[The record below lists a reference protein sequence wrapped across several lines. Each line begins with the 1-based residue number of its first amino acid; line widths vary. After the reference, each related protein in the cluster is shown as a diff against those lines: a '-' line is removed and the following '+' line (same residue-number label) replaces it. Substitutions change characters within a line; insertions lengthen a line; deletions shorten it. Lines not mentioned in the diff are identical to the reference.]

1 MMRCHPTPLPH
12 HLSTPSLCVS
22 VCEPCPC
29 LWQRQFGSSF
39 DQIFCWFCCV
49 SLSLSVSLSHS
60 LGSFAKL
67 NLTYGK
73 RNGKMFKSCTC
84 KTRNEQQNG
93 RVSTAGIT
101 FAFIVQCQLYLTVLK
116 FHFGVC
122 QTGQF
127 GNGNICY
134 FACPARTLKYALN
147 GENGYLGHADGSILL
162 HTMNWYKPSLV
173 WFAIYRQTYIN
184 SPVVA
189 DQEYIQS
196 MWSAT
201 PSFAFYIHFHKV
213 NIPLLDHFQW

>member
-1 MMRCHPTPLPH
+1 MNIALLRPWCAVIQPPSPSVSLP
-12 HLSTPSLCVS
+12 PLCVS

-39 DQIFCWFCCV
+39 DQTFCWFCCV

-73 RNGKMFKSCTC
+73 RNRKMFKSCTC

-101 FAFIVQCQLYLTVLK
+101 FTFIVQCQLYLTVLK

-122 QTGQF
+122 QTRQF

-147 GENGYLGHADGSILL
+147 GEKGLPWACRRVYTLAGSKLMHL
-162 HTMNWYKPSLV
+162 
-173 WFAIYRQTYIN
+173 
-184 SPVVA
+184 
-189 DQEYIQS
+189 
-196 MWSAT
+196 
-201 PSFAFYIHFHKV
+201 
-213 NIPLLDHFQW
+213 FQY

>member
-1 MMRCHPTPLPH
+1 MNIALLRPWCAVIQPPSPSISLP
-12 HLSTPSLCVS
+12 PLCVS
-22 VCEPCPC
+22 VCASRVRVCDKGNSAAALIKLFVGFAAC
-29 LWQRQFGSSF
+29 L
-39 DQIFCWFCCV
+39 
-49 SLSLSVSLSHS
+49 SLSLAVSLSHS

-101 FAFIVQCQLYLTVLK
+101 FTFIVQCQLYLTVLK

-134 FACPARTLKYALN
+134 FACPARTLKYALS
-147 GENGYLGHADGSILL
+147 GEKRL
-162 HTMNWYKPSLV
+162 
-173 WFAIYRQTYIN
+173 
-184 SPVVA
+184 
-189 DQEYIQS
+189 
-196 MWSAT
+196 
-201 PSFAFYIHFHKV
+201 
-213 NIPLLDHFQW
+213 PLAGRRFNTLACSKLMQFFQY